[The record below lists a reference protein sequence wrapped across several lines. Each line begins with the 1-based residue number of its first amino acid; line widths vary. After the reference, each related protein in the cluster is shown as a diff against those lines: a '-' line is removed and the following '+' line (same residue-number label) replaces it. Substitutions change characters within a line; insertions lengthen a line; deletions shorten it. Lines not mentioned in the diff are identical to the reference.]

1 MSLYISTNQ
10 GAVTANYH
18 LGRNSTEL
26 QRSMQRLASGSRINR
41 PSDDAGGLAVSMKLQ
56 AAINRL
62 AGAEKNI
69 QNGISYLEVQ
79 DGILESIGTIVDRM
93 SELKGLSR
101 DVMKNENDQKTY
113 NREFKDLQVQL
124 KDMING
130 TFNGVS
136 LFAMHASDNDD
147 GSVSITQGVFDID
160 GAQAHRDHTIDVFT
174 SADGSNGA
182 KVSIHKSLAW
192 SALTFDSGDLSKKLN
207 YAAAYTSTTGGKT
220 DSYVDVLSGDDVA
233 HTSQTSL
240 ANVNNDNWSF
250 TYTDENGN
258 AGRLK
263 TTADIINS
271 STLNLEDHSEK
282 DPLVFTLA
290 ARSLDDAINLNNVSV
305 NVFLTAMENIAALR
319 AVNGAAMSRLEFQSV
334 NLSRQRTNMEAANGR
349 IKDVDM
355 GAETTRMAKYSVLRQ
370 ASAAML
376 AQANSAPEVALM
388 LIR

>member
-26 QRSMQRLASGSRINR
+26 QRSMQKLASGTRITR
-41 PSDDAGGLAVSMKLQ
+41 PSDDAGGLAVSMKLS

-62 AGAEKNI
+62 SGAEKNI

-113 NREFKDLQVQL
+113 NREFKDLQIQL
-124 KDMING
+124 KDMISG

-136 LFAMHASDNDD
+136 LFARYADDNT
-147 GSVSITQGVFDID
+147 GGGISSANEAVFNID
-160 GAQAHRDHTIDVFT
+160 GAYANRDHTVDVFT
-174 SADGSNGA
+174 SAEGSAGA

-192 SALTFDSGDLSKKLN
+192 SALTFDSSKIDTRTTGVRQLNYGAAYEANTATTDELGVAVGNTVSSIKAAGGDLSDETL
-207 YAAAYTSTTGGKT
+207 YGETTQLT
-220 DSYVDVLSGDDVA
+220 
-233 HTSQTSL
+233 
-240 ANVNNDNWSF
+240 
-250 TYTDENGN
+250 
-258 AGRLK
+258 
-263 TTADIINS
+263 
-271 STLNLEDHSEK
+271 
-282 DPLVFTLA
+282 FTLA
-290 ARSLDDAINLNNVSV
+290 AQDLDSAINLHNVSV
-305 NVFLTAMENIAALR
+305 GVFLTAMENVAALR
-319 AVNGAAMSRLEFQSV
+319 AQNGSTMSRLEFQSI

-376 AQANSAPEVALM
+376 AQANTAPEVALM

>member
-136 LFAMHASDNDD
+136 LFAMHASDNGD
-147 GSVSITQGVFDID
+147 GTVSLTQGIFDID
-160 GAQAHRDHTIDVFT
+160 GARANRDHTIDVYT

-182 KVSIHKSLAW
+182 KVSIHKALAW
-192 SALTFDSGDLSKKLN
+192 SALTFDSSDLSKKLN
-207 YAAAYTSTTGGKT
+207 YAAAYTRTSGGKT
-220 DSYVDVLSGDDVA
+220 DPYVDFINTRDDIALS
-233 HTSQTSL
+233 SQASL
-240 ANVNNDNWSF
+240 ANFEGDNWSF

-258 AGRLK
+258 TVSK
-263 TTADIINS
+263 TTADKIAS
-271 STLNLEDHSEK
+271 KDLADHSEK

>member
-136 LFAMHASDNDD
+136 LFAMHASDNGD
-147 GSVSITQGVFDID
+147 GTTTNTQGIFDID
-160 GAQAHRDHTIDVFT
+160 GSLAGRDHTIDVFT

-192 SALTFDSGDLSKKLN
+192 SALTFDSSDLNKKVN
-207 YAAAYTSTTGGKT
+207 YAAAYTSTTGGET
-220 DSYVDVLSGDDVA
+220 GPYVDVLDGKDVA
-233 HTSQTSL
+233 VASQASL
-240 ANVNNDNWSF
+240 ATNGWTF
-250 TYTDENGN
+250 TYTDDDGN
-258 AGRLK
+258 AGQLK

-271 STLNLEDHSEK
+271 TTKNLANHSEK

-290 ARSLDDAINLNNVSV
+290 ARSLDEAINLNNVSV

>member
-1 MSLYISTNQ
+1 MSLYISTNE

-18 LGRNSTEL
+18 LGRNSANL

-69 QNGISYLEVQ
+69 QNGISFLEVQ
-79 DGILESIGTIVDRM
+79 DGIMESIGTIVDRM

-124 KDMING
+124 KDMISG

-136 LFAMHASDNDD
+136 LFARYADDNTGGGIPTAND
-147 GSVSITQGVFDID
+147 GVFDID
-160 GAQAHRDHTIDVFT
+160 GAYASLDHTVDVFT
-174 SADGSNGA
+174 SADGSAGA
-182 KVSIHKSLAW
+182 KVSIHKALAW
-192 SALTFDSGDLSKKLN
+192 SALTFDSSQVDARSTGTRQIN
-207 YAAAYTSTTGGKT
+207 YGAAYGATGAADTLGVSVGNT
-220 DSYVDVLSGDDVA
+220 VA
-233 HTSQTSL
+233 NVSAASL
-240 ANVNNDNWSF
+240 ANEQVMG
-250 TYTDENGN
+250 E
-258 AGRLK
+258 
-263 TTADIINS
+263 
-271 STLNLEDHSEK
+271 STQLT
-282 DPLVFTLA
+282 FTLA
-290 ARSLDDAINLNNVSV
+290 ARDLDSAINLHNVSV
-305 NVFLTAMENIAALR
+305 GVFLTAMENIAALR
-319 AVNGAAMSRLEFQSV
+319 AQNGAAMSRLEFQQV

-349 IKDVDM
+349 IVDVDM

-376 AQANSAPEVALM
+376 AQANTAPEVALM
-388 LIR
+388 LLR

>member
-18 LGRNSTEL
+18 LGRNSNAL
-26 QRSMQRLASGSRINR
+26 QKSMQRLASGSRINR

-56 AAINRL
+56 ASINRL

-69 QNGISYLEVQ
+69 QNGISFLEVQ

-113 NREFKDLQVQL
+113 NREFKDLQIQL
-124 KDMING
+124 KDMISG

-136 LFAMHASDNDD
+136 LFARYADDNSGGGVVRTD
-147 GSVSITQGVFDID
+147 GREAIFDID
-160 GAQAHRDHTIDVFT
+160 GKYPGYDHTVDVFT
-174 SADGSNGA
+174 SAEGSAGA
-182 KVSIHKSLAW
+182 KVSIHKALAW
-192 SALTFDSGDLSKKLN
+192 SALTFDSSKVDSRTTGVRQLN
-207 YAAAYTSTTGGKT
+207 YGAAYGATTTT
-220 DSYVDVLSGDDVA
+220 DDELGVDVGNTVSNVSA
-233 HTSQTSL
+233 ASL
-240 ANVNNDNWSF
+240 ANEQVMG
-250 TYTDENGN
+250 E
-258 AGRLK
+258 
-263 TTADIINS
+263 TTQL
-271 STLNLEDHSEK
+271 T
-282 DPLVFTLA
+282 FTLA
-290 ARSLDDAINLNNVSV
+290 AQSLDDAINLHNISV
-305 NVFLTAMENIAALR
+305 GVFLAGMENIAALR
-319 AVNGAAMSRLEFQSV
+319 AQNGAAMSRLEFQQI

-388 LIR
+388 LLR

>member
-26 QRSMQRLASGSRINR
+26 QRSMQKLASGTRITR
-41 PSDDAGGLAVSMKLQ
+41 PSDDAGGLAVSMKLS

-113 NREFKDLQVQL
+113 NREFKDLQIQL
-124 KDMING
+124 KDMISG

-136 LFAMHASDNDD
+136 LFARYADDNT
-147 GSVSITQGVFDID
+147 GGGVSSTNEAVFNID
-160 GAQAHRDHTIDVFT
+160 GAYSDRDHTVDVFT
-174 SADGSNGA
+174 SAEGSAGA

-192 SALTFDSGDLSKKLN
+192 SALTFDSSQTDTRTTGVRQLN
-207 YAAAYTSTTGGKT
+207 YGAAYENSAT
-220 DSYVDVLSGDDVA
+220 
-233 HTSQTSL
+233 
-240 ANVNNDNWSF
+240 N
-250 TYTDENGN
+250 TDELGVAVGN
-258 AGRLK
+258 TVNTVSAASLGNEQVMGE
-263 TTADIINS
+263 TTQL
-271 STLNLEDHSEK
+271 T
-282 DPLVFTLA
+282 FTLA
-290 ARSLDDAINLNNVSV
+290 AESLDKAINLHNVSV
-305 NVFLTAMENIAALR
+305 GVFLAAMENVAALR
-319 AVNGAAMSRLEFQSV
+319 AQNGSTMSRLEFQAI

-355 GAETTRMAKYSVLRQ
+355 GSETTRMAKYSVLRQ

-376 AQANSAPEVALM
+376 AQANTAPEVALM
-388 LIR
+388 LLR

>member
-69 QNGISYLEVQ
+69 QNGISFLEVQ
-79 DGILESIGTIVDRM
+79 DGILESIGTIIDRM

-113 NREFKDLQVQL
+113 NREFKDLQIQL
-124 KDMING
+124 KDMVSG

-136 LFAMHASDNDD
+136 LFAMHATDNLT
-147 GSVSITQGVFDID
+147 GATTQNQAIFDID
-160 GAQAHRDHTIDVFT
+160 GTKQSRDNTIDVYT
-174 SADGSNGA
+174 SSQGTAGA
-182 KVSIHKSLAW
+182 KVSIHKALAW
-192 SALTFDSGDLSKKLN
+192 SALTFDSENLDRKLN
-207 YAAAYTSTTGGKT
+207 YAAAYTSDTGSDT
-220 DSYVDVLSGDDVA
+220 DPLVIGAEIASS
-233 HTSQTSL
+233 SQTSL
-240 ANVNNDNWSF
+240 GFALGNTVLSLGTF
-250 TYTDENGN
+250 TLSNHP
-258 AGRLK
+258 
-263 TTADIINS
+263 
-271 STLNLEDHSEK
+271 EDRQ
-282 DPLVFTLA
+282 LTFTLA
-290 ARSLDDAINLNNVSV
+290 ARSLDEAINLNNISV
-305 NVFLTAMENIAALR
+305 GVFLTAMENIAALR
-319 AVNGAAMSRLEFQSV
+319 AVNGATMSRLEFQQV

-355 GAETTRMAKYSVLRQ
+355 GQETTRMAKYSVLRQ

-376 AQANSAPEVALM
+376 AQANTAPEVALM

>member
-18 LGRNSTEL
+18 LGRNSNAL
-26 QRSMQRLASGSRINR
+26 QKSMQRLASGSRINR

-56 AAINRL
+56 ASINRL

-69 QNGISYLEVQ
+69 QNGVSFLEVQ

-101 DVMKNENDQKTY
+101 DVMKNQSDQKTY

-136 LFAMHASDNDD
+136 LFARYADDNTGGGVVRTD
-147 GSVSITQGVFDID
+147 GREGVFDID
-160 GAQAHRDHTIDVFT
+160 GKYPGNDHTVDVFT
-174 SADGSNGA
+174 SADGSAGA

-192 SALTFDSGDLSKKLN
+192 SALTFDSSKVDTRTTGVRQIN
-207 YAAAYTSTTGGKT
+207 YGAAYRTSKT
-220 DSYVDVLSGDDVA
+220 DTDELGVA
-233 HTSQTSL
+233 VGNTVANVSAASL
-240 ANVNNDNWSF
+240 ANEQVMG
-250 TYTDENGN
+250 ENTQ
-258 AGRLK
+258 L
-263 TTADIINS
+263 T
-271 STLNLEDHSEK
+271 
-282 DPLVFTLA
+282 FTLA
-290 ARSLDDAINLNNVSV
+290 ANSLDEAINLHNVSV
-305 NVFLTAMENIAALR
+305 GIFLSAMENMAALR
-319 AVNGAAMSRLEFQSV
+319 AQNGAAMSRLEFQQV

-355 GAETTRMAKYSVLRQ
+355 GAETTRMAKFSVLRQ

-388 LIR
+388 LLR

>member
-26 QRSMQRLASGSRINR
+26 QRSMQRLASGSRITR

-69 QNGISYLEVQ
+69 QNGISFLEVQ

-124 KDMING
+124 KDMISG

-136 LFAMHASDNDD
+136 LFARYADDNT
-147 GSVSITQGVFDID
+147 GGGISSTTEGVFNID
-160 GAQAHRDHTIDVFT
+160 GKYPSRDHTVDVFT
-174 SADGSNGA
+174 SADGSAGA
-182 KVSIHKSLAW
+182 KVSIHKALAW
-192 SALTFDSGDLSKKLN
+192 SALTFDSSKVDSRTTGTRQLN
-207 YAAAYTSTTGGKT
+207 YGAAYQNGGN
-220 DSYVDVLSGDDVA
+220 DVLGEAVGNNITTVGATQLEDETQWGE
-233 HTSQTSL
+233 TSQLT
-240 ANVNNDNWSF
+240 
-250 TYTDENGN
+250 
-258 AGRLK
+258 
-263 TTADIINS
+263 
-271 STLNLEDHSEK
+271 
-282 DPLVFTLA
+282 FTLA
-290 ARSLDDAINLNNVSV
+290 AASLGSAINLHNVSV
-305 NVFLTAMENIAALR
+305 GVFLAGMENIAALR
-319 AVNGAAMSRLEFQSV
+319 AQNGAAMSRLEFQQV
-334 NLSRQRTNMEAANGR
+334 NLSKQRTNMEAANGR
-349 IKDVDM
+349 IRDVDM

-376 AQANSAPEVALM
+376 AQANTSPEVALM

>member
-1 MSLYISTNQ
+1 
-10 GAVTANYH
+10 
-18 LGRNSTEL
+18 
-26 QRSMQRLASGSRINR
+26 MQRLASGSRITR

-69 QNGISYLEVQ
+69 QNGISFLEVQ

-124 KDMING
+124 KDMISG

-136 LFAMHASDNDD
+136 LFARYADDNT
-147 GSVSITQGVFDID
+147 GGGISSTTEGVFNID
-160 GAQAHRDHTIDVFT
+160 GKYPSRDHTVDVFT
-174 SADGSNGA
+174 SADGSAGA
-182 KVSIHKSLAW
+182 KVSIHKALAW
-192 SALTFDSGDLSKKLN
+192 SALTFDSSKVDSRTTGTRQLN
-207 YAAAYTSTTGGKT
+207 YGAAYQNGGN
-220 DSYVDVLSGDDVA
+220 DVLGEAVGNNITTVGATQLEDETQWGE
-233 HTSQTSL
+233 TSQLT
-240 ANVNNDNWSF
+240 
-250 TYTDENGN
+250 
-258 AGRLK
+258 
-263 TTADIINS
+263 
-271 STLNLEDHSEK
+271 
-282 DPLVFTLA
+282 FTLA
-290 ARSLDDAINLNNVSV
+290 AASLGSAINLHNVSV
-305 NVFLTAMENIAALR
+305 GVFLAGMENIAALR
-319 AVNGAAMSRLEFQSV
+319 AQNGAAMSRLEFQQV

-349 IKDVDM
+349 IRDVDM

-376 AQANSAPEVALM
+376 AQANTSPEVALM

>member
-62 AGAEKNI
+62 GGAEKNI
-69 QNGISYLEVQ
+69 QNGISFLEVQ
-79 DGILESIGTIVDRM
+79 DGILESIGTIIDRM

-101 DVMKNENDQKTY
+101 DVMKNVNDQKTY
-113 NREFKDLQVQL
+113 NREFKDLQIQL
-124 KDMING
+124 KDMISG

-136 LFAMHASDNDD
+136 LFAMHATDNLT
-147 GSVSITQGVFDID
+147 GAATQHQAIFDID
-160 GAQAHRDHTIDVFT
+160 GTMQSRDNTIDVYT
-174 SADGSNGA
+174 SSQGSAGA
-182 KVSIHKSLAW
+182 KVSIHKALAW
-192 SALTFDSGDLSKKLN
+192 SALTFDSSNLDRKLN
-207 YAAAYTSTTGGKT
+207 YAAAYQVAAGAGTGT
-220 DSYVDVLSGDDVA
+220 DVLAGDNVDGNNNISLGAAPTNTVVNFTTTDNSGNT
-233 HTSQTSL
+233 HTLETL
-240 ANVNNDNWSF
+240 PED
-250 TYTDENGN
+250 
-258 AGRLK
+258 
-263 TTADIINS
+263 TAL
-271 STLNLEDHSEK
+271 T
-282 DPLVFTLA
+282 FTLA
-290 ARSLDDAINLNNVSV
+290 ARSLDEAINLNNVSV
-305 NVFLTAMENIAALR
+305 GIFLTAMENIAALR
-319 AVNGAAMSRLEFQSV
+319 AVNGATMSRLEFQQV

-355 GAETTRMAKYSVLRQ
+355 GQETTRMAKYNVLRQ

-376 AQANSAPEVALM
+376 AQANTAPEVALM